1 MLHIG
6 KYEMRSDA
14 DRNAFGLAALAVC
27 KAAKNVEGV
36 NDAKFFWVNPN
47 LIGLIVDA
55 EKGVWGSDADPTPET
70 MKAFFDLAD
79 LSNQVSAEIW
89 MSAGIG
95 EERFNMT
102 N

>member
-14 DRNAFGLAALAVC
+14 DRTAFGLAALAVC

-36 NDAKFFWVNPN
+36 NDAKFFWVNPT

>member
-6 KYEMRSDA
+6 KYEMRTDA
-14 DRNAFGLAALAVC
+14 ARNAFGLAALAVC
-27 KAAKNVEGV
+27 KAAKNVDGV

-55 EKGVWGSDADPTPET
+55 EKGVWGSDADPSPET

-95 EERFNMT
+95 EERFNMA

>member
-6 KYEMRSDA
+6 KYEMRSDD
-14 DRNAFGLAALAVC
+14 DRNAFGLADLAVC

-55 EKGVWGSDADPTPET
+55 EKGVWGSDAAPTPET

-95 EERFNMT
+95 EERFNMA

>member
-1 MLHIG
+1 MCTLNLNFATPSSSL
-6 KYEMRSDA
+6 K
-14 DRNAFGLAALAVC
+14 

-47 LIGLIVDA
+47 LIGIIVDA
-55 EKGVWGSDADPTPET
+55 EKGVWGSDADPSAET

-79 LSNQVSAEIW
+79 LSNQVSNEIW
-89 MSAGIG
+89 MSAGVG

-102 N
+102 K

>member
-27 KAAKNVEGV
+27 KAAKSVDGV
-36 NDAKFFWVNPN
+36 NDAKFFWINPN
-47 LIGLIVDA
+47 LIGIIVDA
-55 EKGVWGSDADPTPET
+55 DKGVWGSDADPSPET

-79 LSNQVSAEIW
+79 LSNPVSNEIW
-89 MSAGIG
+89 MSAGVG
-95 EERFNMT
+95 EERFKMT
-102 N
+102 K